1 MLLDMIFI
9 SIPLWQVLKHLIH
22 LMRFAEAVQR
32 RVAIA
37 LAYLCSPHDRKT
49 IFIDNN
55 GK

>member
-1 MLLDMIFI
+1 MIFI

-22 LMRFAEAVQR
+22 LIRLAEEAVQR